1 MNKALL
7 GKIFG
12 SDQRWFGP
20 CTIVLDADATMQT
33 SGVDSIVAGGVK
45 SYAPR
50 VVSGRISADAVCL
63 VPGDASALVILQQQ
77 KTRGSSGEE
86 TVKQALII
94 ADAVHVV
101 AVEFSDLEPLA
112 SLGLTVPPR

>member
-1 MNKALL
+1 MNTALL

-12 SDQRWFGP
+12 SEQRWLGA
-20 CTIVLDADATMQT
+20 CTIVLDADATVQT
-33 SGVDSIVAGGVK
+33 TGVDSIVGGGAK

-50 VVSGRISADAVCL
+50 LVSGRIAADAVCL
-63 VPGDASALVILQQQ
+63 VPGDGSALVILQQQ

-94 ADAVHVV
+94 ADVAHVV
-101 AVEFSDLEPLA
+101 AVEFPDMQPLA
-112 SLGLTVPPR
+112 NLGLTLPPR

>member
-1 MNKALL
+1 MNTALL
-7 GKIFG
+7 GKLFG
-12 SDQRWFGP
+12 SEQRWLGP
-20 CTIVLDADATMQT
+20 CTIVLDADATVQT
-33 SGVDSIVAGGVK
+33 TGVDSIVGGGAK

-50 VVSGRISADAVCL
+50 LVSGRIAADSVCL

-94 ADAVHVV
+94 ADAAHVV
-101 AVEFSDLEPLA
+101 AVEFPDMQPLT
-112 SLGLTVPPR
+112 SLGLALPAR